1 MNFKLS
7 LPKVVIDTNIWISA
21 IFWGGKP
28 RQAIETWINNKVSL
42 IVSPPLHQE
51 FFEAISQKA
60 KVLNLAPNFALKWFK
75 IIDQGAILVHPKSK
89 KDNLLLEACLEGNAD
104 YLVTGDKDLLVLKTF
119 KTTRIL
125 APAQFL
131 KLI

>member
-1 MNFKLS
+1 PF
-7 LPKVVIDTNIWISA
+7 
-21 IFWGGKP
+21 
-28 RQAIETWINNKVSL
+28 
-42 IVSPPLHQE
+42 
-51 FFEAISQKA
+51 SQKA

-89 KDNLLLEACLEGNAD
+89 VEICRHSKDNLLLEACLEGNAD